1 LKAQFEKQFSDGNLH
16 VLESLLITRL
26 AVDKS
31 VVMPRIEEFVL
42 YHEKYPDLVSGGW
55 EIVGR

>member
-1 LKAQFEKQFSDGNLH
+1 
-16 VLESLLITRL
+16 
-26 AVDKS
+26 VDKS